1 MTYIINPI
9 WFYLMDVCG
18 GLGVACGIIGA
29 CLLIIGGTAG
39 LLCGW
44 LFFDPDV
51 DGEDNFV
58 KKGLKIMKKC
68 FIIGGICI
76 LLACVIPTKDGVT
89 KMMISSVVTYENV
102 ETVKG
107 DAKELV
113 DYITEKALEVKG
125 NETQEDNK

>member
-29 CLLIIGGTAG
+29 CLLIIGSVIG
-39 LLCGW
+39 LFCGW
-44 LFFDPDV
+44 LFFDAEA
-51 DGEDNFV
+51 EDNFV
-58 KKGLKIMKKC
+58 TKGLKIMKKC
-68 FIIGGICI
+68 FIIGGICVF
-76 LLACVIPTKDGVT
+76 LACVIPTKDGVT
-89 KMMISSVVTYENV
+89 KMMISSVITYENV
-102 ETVKG
+102 EAVKG

-125 NETQEDNK
+125 NETQENNK